1 MMENEEFLEEKF
13 KREGQTNLG
22 IYYISFREKQ

>member
-1 MMENEEFLEEKF
+1 MIENEEFLEEKF
-13 KREGQTNLG
+13 KREGQTNLV